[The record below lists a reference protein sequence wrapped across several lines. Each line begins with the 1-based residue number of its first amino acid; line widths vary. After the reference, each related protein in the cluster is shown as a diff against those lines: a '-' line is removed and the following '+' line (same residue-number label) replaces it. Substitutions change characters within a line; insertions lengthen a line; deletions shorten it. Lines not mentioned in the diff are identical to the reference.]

1 MTAPNDFEVVTYTI
15 PAARIVLPDLVHQAR
30 T

>member
-1 MTAPNDFEVVTYTI
+1 MTAPNDLEVVTYTI
-15 PAARIVLPDLVHQAR
+15 PADHIVLPDLVHQAR